1 MFNVHFFADFWRSLG
16 SPYMNNCRAF
26 ASIKLNIDRGTTI
39 KVMPASTRG
48 LSHAKFIDGEKYEN
62 KFSSWLYRITWE
74 REFRF

>member
-1 MFNVHFFADFWRSLG
+1 
-16 SPYMNNCRAF
+16 
-26 ASIKLNIDRGTTI
+26 
-39 KVMPASTRG
+39 MPASTRG